1 MITHQQ
7 PTKGLGPDKVVIMAV
22 TALANFARH
31 MTVLRKRRG
40 LSQPKLADAVG
51 TAANV
56 IGRYERGEA
65 TPSIETA
72 RKIAD
77 ALGSSLDYMTSENM
91 ASDPEKEKAFGER
104 CRIAAA
110 LPDDD
115 QKRIIELMDILIRD
129 ARART
134 AYG

>member
-1 MITHQQ
+1 
-7 PTKGLGPDKVVIMAV
+7 MAE
-22 TALANFARH
+22 
-31 MTVLRKRRG
+31 LRKRRK
-40 LSQPKLADAVG
+40 LSQPKLAEVIG

-65 TPSIETA
+65 TPSVA
-72 RKIAD
+72 VAKRIAD
-77 ALGSSLDYMTSENM
+77 ALGTSLDYMTGEGSAGN
-91 ASDPEKEKAFGER
+91 PEREKAFGDR

-110 LPDDD
+110 LPDED
-115 QKRIIELMDILIRD
+115 QERILDLMDVLIRD